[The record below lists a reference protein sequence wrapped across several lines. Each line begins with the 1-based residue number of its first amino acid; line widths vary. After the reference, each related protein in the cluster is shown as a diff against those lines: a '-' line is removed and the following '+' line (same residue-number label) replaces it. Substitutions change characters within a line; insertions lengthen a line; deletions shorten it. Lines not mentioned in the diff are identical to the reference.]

1 MVRILVYTGK
11 GGVGKTSVAA
21 ATAIL
26 SADRGLRTIVL
37 STDIA
42 HSLADAFDIEL
53 GAEPSEIAP
62 NLWAQEPDVYYNIG
76 RYWRTI
82 QNYVADLFAWH
93 GLDEVLAEE
102 MSVLPGMDELGNLL
116 WIADHV
122 DQGKFD
128 VIVVD
133 AAPTGETVRL
143 LSLPEA
149 SRWWVERI
157 APIGKRVSRIGGPVL
172 QRMLGVPMPRE
183 EVFKAAERL
192 LRRLDQLHKLLADPD
207 QSTVRVVL
215 ALEKMSIA
223 EAQRSFTYFHLF
235 GYPSDLVVANRVLPA
250 DPGGSFNGLREI
262 QQRYL
267 PIVEQEF
274 GPVPVRTIPMF
285 DREMV
290 GIKRLREVGKALFGD
305 GDPAEILYRG
315 RPYEVLKD
323 GPGYVL
329 KLELPFASKDEVRL
343 SRTGDELVLHV
354 GTWRRSLVLP
364 RMLLDAPTQ
373 GAKMEGQTLR
383 IRFDAPARA
392 EPRAAYGGRR

>member
-26 SADRGLRTIVL
+26 CAARGYRTIVL

-42 HSLADAFDIEL
+42 HSLADAFDLPL
-53 GAEPSEIAP
+53 GPEPSELAP
-62 NLWAQEPDVYYNIG
+62 NLWAQEPDVYYNIA

-82 QNYVADLFAWH
+82 QNYVAELFAWH

-122 DQGKFD
+122 DQKKFD

-133 AAPTGETVRL
+133 AAPTGETLRL

-157 APIGKRVSRIGGPVL
+157 APIGRRVSRLGGPVI
-172 QRMLGVPMPRE
+172 QRMLGVPMPRD
-183 EVFKAAERL
+183 EVFQAAERL
-192 LRRLDQLHKLLADPD
+192 LKRLDRLHKLLADPETA
-207 QSTVRVVL
+207 TVRVVL
-215 ALEKMSIA
+215 ALEKLSIA

-235 GYPSDLVVANRVLPA
+235 GYPSDLIVANRVLPP
-250 DPGGSFNGLREI
+250 DIDGYFGRLREI
-262 QQRYL
+262 QQKYL
-267 PIVEQEF
+267 PVVEQEF
-274 GPVPVRTIPMF
+274 GPVPVRTVPYF

-290 GIKRLREVGKALFGD
+290 GIERLREVGEALFGD
-305 GDPAEILYRG
+305 GDPTEILYRG
-315 RPYEVLKD
+315 RPYEVLHDD
-323 GPGYVL
+323 GSYVL
-329 KLELPFASKDEVRL
+329 KLELPFTSREEVRL
-343 SRTGDELVLHV
+343 SRTGEELVLHV

-364 RMLLDAPTQ
+364 RVLHDATTR
-373 GAKMEGQTLR
+373 GAKMEGSTLR
-383 IRFDAPARA
+383 IKFAAPQRTT
-392 EPRAAYGGRR
+392 PGGRR